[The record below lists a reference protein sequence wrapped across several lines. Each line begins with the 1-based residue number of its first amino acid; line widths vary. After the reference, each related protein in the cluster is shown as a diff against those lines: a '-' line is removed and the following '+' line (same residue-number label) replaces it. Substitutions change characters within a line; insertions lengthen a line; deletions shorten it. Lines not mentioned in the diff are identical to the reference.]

1 MKRPS
6 TLCKVT
12 LSCGML
18 AVAVAIGIPATAQQ
32 TGLFAEQSTA
42 ASITPA
48 DSRPQADIFTPS
60 YAASPAG
67 VWAVGTGTVYRSG
80 SISFTSDDGSTL
92 PPGTMFIPGSTLPGW
107 VALNSATGELTVT
120 PPVGTSPGYY
130 PVTVQVNYPDASAET
145 ITVNLLVSER
155 VTGSENTGTAAY
167 YTPVPVPPE
176 ELSRPGELSAVDL
189 VFYSADFA
197 EIVPAQDLVTRDI
210 LTSLTLPDGA
220 RPWVSINGTQ
230 ILFDLPADI
239 PAGVTGIWQTVQ
251 VNYADGT
258 SEYVNVVLPVD
269 TSAQSLPTPVP
280 TDPPT
285 STPAPTVEPTLAPSP
300 EPSTQPTL
308 EPSAAP
314 STAPTAEPSAPA
326 PSEDPTALPSVEPT
340 VEPSAEPTAEPSV
353 TSASAVPV
361 VPAPSAPP
369 SETPTAAPTGDSSA
383 DSADSVTPQAQPV
396 LPTAS
401 ASASA
406 VAADADDANTGKR
419 SWLAHT
425 GSALAPYLW
434 VAGMAL
440 LAGGV
445 ILLSRDRRRY

>member
-6 TLCKVT
+6 TLRKVT
-12 LSCGML
+12 LSCGIL
-18 AVAVAIGIPATAQQ
+18 AVATAIGIPATAQQ
-32 TGLFAEQSTA
+32 TGLFTNPDAI
-42 ASITPA
+42 ASSTPA

-67 VWAVGTGTVYRSG
+67 VWAVGAGTVYASG
-80 SISFTSDDGSTL
+80 SVSFTSDDGSTL

-120 PPVGTSPGYY
+120 PPSGTAPGYY
-130 PVTVQVNYPDASAET
+130 PVTMQVTYPDASVET
-145 ITVNLLVSER
+145 ITINLLVSEH
-155 VTGSENTGTAAY
+155 VTGSENAGTAAY
-167 YTPVPVPPE
+167 YTPIPIPPE
-176 ELSRPGELSAVDL
+176 ELSRPGELGTVDL

-197 EIVPAQDLVTRDI
+197 EIVPAQDLVARGI
-210 LTSLTLPDGA
+210 LTSPTLPEGA
-220 RPWVSINGTQ
+220 RPWVSISGTQ

-258 SEYVNVVLPVD
+258 SEYVNVVLPID
-269 TSAQSLPTPVP
+269 TSAQSLPAPVS
-280 TDPPT
+280 TDAPT
-285 STPAPTVEPTLAPSP
+285 SAPTVKPSPEPTGQPTVEPT
-300 EPSTQPTL
+300 
-308 EPSAAP
+308 
-314 STAPTAEPSAPA
+314 APA
-326 PSEDPTALPSVEPT
+326 PSADPTALPSVEPT
-340 VEPSAEPTAEPSV
+340 IEPTADRSTAPTVEPSTASPS
-353 TSASAVPV
+353 AAPV
-361 VPAPSAPP
+361 VPAPSATA
-369 SETPTAAPTGDSSA
+369 SEAPAVEPTEGASA

-396 LPTAS
+396 LPIAS
-401 ASASA
+401 ASASE
-406 VAADADDANTGKR
+406 VATDTDDSNTGKR

-425 GSALAPYLW
+425 GSALMPYLW